1 MLPNIS
7 PLKILEGWFFNEASK
22 TNGSD
27 GYIGNDDDSTARAD
41 NGRQVD
47 NENAGDDDSYDV
59 NAVD

>member
-1 MLPNIS
+1 MVIS
-7 PLKILEGWFFNEASK
+7 GMKM
-22 TNGSD
+22 
-27 GYIGNDDDSTARAD
+27 TARAD